1 MNSQNQEHVV
11 ESYRMSFQQHGDA
24 PEALQWSV
32 EGQRWRFDKLLDI
45 AAQTTGQSLLG
56 KRILEI
62 GCGLGHLYPVL
73 QAEIGA
79 VDYYGIDIVPELIAR
94 AKEKFPG
101 ANFECRDIF
110 QSPLLQG
117 EFDFVF
123 ISGVFN
129 APFRNDSQAFMS
141 SMLQHAFAASRTA
154 LAFNFTSSHVNF
166 ISEDTNY
173 FTPEW
178 VLSEVL
184 EKLSKKVQMDHHYRN
199 CDVAVC
205 VCR

>member
-1 MNSQNQEHVV
+1 MYSQNQKNVV
-11 ESYRMSFQQHGDA
+11 ESYRKSFQQHGDA

-32 EGQRWRFDKLLDI
+32 EGQRWRFDKLLEV
-45 AAQTTGQSLLG
+45 ASRATGQGLAG

-62 GCGLGHLYPVL
+62 GCGLGHLYPLL

-79 VDYYGIDIVPELIAR
+79 VDYCGIDIVPELISHAR
-94 AKEKFPG
+94 ERFPG

-110 QSPLLQG
+110 QFPLPQ

-141 SMLQHAFAASRTA
+141 AMLQHAFSAARIA

-166 ISEDTNY
+166 ASEGANY
-173 FTPEW
+173 FAPQW

-184 EKLSKKVQMDHHYRN
+184 EKLSKKVHMDHHYRN

-205 VCR
+205 VSR